1 MYNPIKR
8 YIQGKAHVGRFGYR
22 FAAFIFK
29 TVTKHLDNKRLKQQK
44 DDHEDLTITKD
55 LTYIS
60 DKNRYHLLDIY
71 ERKDKKEKEPVILV
85 IHGGGLMYGD
95 KDLNRYS
102 NMELC
107 RRGYMVVA
115 ISYPL
120 APKVTFYDQI
130 HDCFRALAWMR
141 LHQEEYKFDM
151 NKLFLWGDS
160 AGGLLSF
167 TLASINN
174 QTDLQKKFNIE
185 LKEPYTI
192 KALGLISSMKSV
204 ERYDNSG
211 IIFRNAITK
220 KQRKLECYQ
229 YLCDMSKSLHK
240 DSMVPAIIT
249 TSDLDMIKPDPNILN
264 DIYTREEVSH
274 IYLDYESKEH
284 KLEHVF
290 PILYPH
296 YSESQEVFNKADE
309 FFKSYMR

>member
-8 YIQGKAHVGRFGYR
+8 YLQGKAHVGRVGYR

-29 TVTKHLDNKRLKQQK
+29 TVTTHLDNKRLKQQK
-44 DDHEDLTITKD
+44 DNHEDLHISKD
-55 LTYIS
+55 LAYIN
-60 DKNRYHLLDIY
+60 DKNRYHLLDVY
-71 ERKDKKEKEPVILV
+71 ERKDKTGKEPVILV

-107 RRGYMVVA
+107 RRGYTVVA

-130 HDCFRALAWMR
+130 HDCFNALEWMDT
-141 LHQEEYKFDM
+141 HQEEYHFDM

-167 TLASINN
+167 SLASINN
-174 QTDLQKKFNIE
+174 QIDLQKKFN
-185 LKEPYTI
+185 LSLPKPYHI
-192 KALGLISSMKSV
+192 KGLGLISSMKSV

-211 IIFRNAITK
+211 VIYRVAIK
-220 KQRKLECYQ
+220 RKQKELGCYEF
-229 YLCDMSKSLHK
+229 LCDMSKSLHK
-240 DSMVPAIIT
+240 ESMVPAIIT
-249 TSDLDMIKPDPNILN
+249 TSDLDMIKPDPVIL
-264 DIYTREEVSH
+264 DEIYTREDVPH
-274 IYLDYESKEH
+274 IYLDYQSKEH
-284 KLEHVF
+284 QLEHVF

-296 YSESQEVFNKADE
+296 YKESQEVFNKADE
-309 FFKSYMR
+309 FFKSLI